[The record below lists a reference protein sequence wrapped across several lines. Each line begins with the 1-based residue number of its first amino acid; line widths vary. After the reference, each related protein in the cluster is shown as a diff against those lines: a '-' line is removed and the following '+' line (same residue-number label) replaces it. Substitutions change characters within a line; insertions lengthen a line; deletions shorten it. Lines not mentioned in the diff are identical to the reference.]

1 MKIVILCIFS
11 RTCLQK
17 QARVVL
23 KGFTTGK
30 DAAADLDKFQVD
42 RPNILA
48 VFHEDIDKYNQ
59 NYHRYGS
66 CMRIA
71 TRIQDMLLL
80 KTPKFAFINIT
91 KQKNMFILRIHLHCM
106 LSTHMT

>member
-1 MKIVILCIFS
+1 MKIAILCIFS
-11 RTCLQK
+11 RTRLQK

-66 CMRIA
+66 CMR
-71 TRIQDMLLL
+71 TPSRIQAMLLL
-80 KTPKFAFINIT
+80 KTPELAFINIT
-91 KQKNMFILRIHLHCM
+91 KQKNMFIFRIHLYCM